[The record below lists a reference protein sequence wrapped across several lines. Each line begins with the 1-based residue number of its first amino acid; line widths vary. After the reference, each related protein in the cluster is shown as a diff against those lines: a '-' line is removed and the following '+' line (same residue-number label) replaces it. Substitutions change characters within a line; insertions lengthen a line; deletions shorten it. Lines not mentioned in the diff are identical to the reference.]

1 MLCRWINYH
10 LAWGCVVYRVTGSIS
25 GLLGS
30 FRVAEVAM
38 RYSDFVP
45 RFYNLTK
52 SLGFEA
58 GKIMPSRAFCSDES
72 QGYPII
78 LIAKHFGTFPF
89 NHGRVGGV
97 VSIDRHGPHAHHG
110 QDLVIIHAS
119 HVGYDPESATYGTY
133 RRIQT
138 AEHDFTVSCGKIC
151 GTLDWYSHEYQF
163 ARDNIF
169 VLREND
175 DLHIVIDNQLL
186 HTERPEG
193 LILRLDRLV
202 EKDVANELQPLR
214 NLSTSKVFRISQSLQ
229 EKLGQLSLSEGEL
242 HPLKD
247 WFTPDLFFFRKA
259 SDDHMDRNL
268 IDAMPLIVASKWP
281 ALTAAQVNTQVEF
294 DRAFR
299 SILQEPEYA
308 GKNLLF
314 ISGLHIDISPQPG
327 QLFPLTK
334 FIPWAA
340 CHLRKDG
347 SHETWEQQELY
358 ERIQAQPKENPDQVD
373 LEQAIRTMK
382 NLEEIKLPV

>member
-1 MLCRWINYH
+1 MYG
-10 LAWGCVVYRVTGSIS
+10 ASGSIS

-52 SLGFEA
+52 SLGFKA

-72 QGYPII
+72 QGYPIM

-89 NHGRVGGV
+89 NHGRVGGI
-97 VSIDRHGPHAHHG
+97 VSTDRHGPHAHHG
-110 QDLVIIHAS
+110 QDLTIIHAS
-119 HVGYDPESATYGTY
+119 HVGYDPESGAYGTY
-133 RRIQT
+133 RRLQT
-138 AEHDFTVSCGKIC
+138 ANHDFTVSCGKVC
-151 GTLDWYSHEYQF
+151 GTLDWYLRDYQF
-163 ARDNIF
+163 AKENIF
-169 VLREND
+169 LVRESD

-186 HTERPEG
+186 HPERPEG
-193 LILRLDRLV
+193 LILKLDRLV
-202 EKDVANELQPLR
+202 EMGVGNELQPLR
-214 NLSTSKVFRISQSLQ
+214 SLSTSKVFRVSGLLR
-229 EKLGQLSLSEGEL
+229 EKIGSPTWAEGEL
-242 HPLKD
+242 QPMKD
-247 WFTPDLFFFRKA
+247 RFTPDLFFFRKD
-259 SDDHMDRNL
+259 SDDRMDRNL

-299 SILQEPEYA
+299 SILQEPAYK

-314 ISGLHIDISPQPG
+314 ISGLHVDISPQEN

-334 FIPWAA
+334 FVPWAA
-340 CHLRKDG
+340 CHLSKDG

-358 ERIQAQPKENPDQVD
+358 ERITKQPLENPDQVD
-373 LEQAIRTMK
+373 LEQAILAMK
-382 NLEEIKLPV
+382 NIQEIKLPV